1 MEINRVASTTAG
13 ESYIGDQATEEAF
26 WRHLE
31 KIGILHLALH
41 TDRDSLGRHRL
52 ILNPSSAHDG
62 FIQVYELQQLWLS
75 LQLTY
80 LNACYSAGDSEN
92 GHGIYGLHEAF
103 TSTGC
108 PSTIANIW
116 TLDDQAGAELAG
128 VFFELLKGGIYLDQ
142 ALSGAKIAWLNDA
155 DPLNAHPYFGHLPSC
170 LETELPCT
178 QKGKASFRFC
188 WWQVYRFAFCFCY

>member
-1 MEINRVASTTAG
+1 M
-13 ESYIGDQATEEAF
+13 
-26 WRHLE
+26 
-31 KIGILHLALH
+31 
-41 TDRDSLGRHRL
+41 
-52 ILNPSSAHDG
+52 NPSSVHDG

-155 DPLNAHPYFGHLPSC
+155 DPLHAHPYFWSSTILFGDRTPLYPERQGEFSILLMAGVPFCLLLLLLILHLNA
-170 LETELPCT
+170 LGLLLPD
-178 QKGKASFRFC
+178 RH
-188 WWQVYRFAFCFCY
+188 